1 MQYLLEG
8 ILSDVRIALDENEMT
23 ADLIR
28 DINTLSLNDIIRQK
42 VVDAVRTV
50 SLNASADLMGDAPSI
65 ASEITWK
72 GNVATLPL
80 PDDFLRL
87 VIFKMSDWTIPVLA
101 AITDSSPTYLQLQC
115 KWAGVRGNDERPIV
129 AVVQS
134 PEGYRLEAYG
144 SKDETAQIEMAK
156 YNPVPQ
162 IEENKISFCKLL
174 YPAVIYQTAGLTA
187 ATFGEERATTLIEL
201 SKSYWTK

>member
-1 MQYLLEG
+1 M
-8 ILSDVRIALDENEMT
+8 RIALDENEMT

-28 DINTLSLNDIIRQK
+28 DINTLSLNDIIHQK

-65 ASEITWK
+65 ASEITWR
-72 GNVATLPL
+72 GMSLRSPARRL
-80 PDDFLRL
+80 LRL

-134 PEGYRLEAYG
+134 P
-144 SKDETAQIEMAK
+144 KDTDWRPTAQ
-156 YNPVPQ
+156 
-162 IEENKISFCKLL
+162 
-174 YPAVIYQTAGLTA
+174 
-187 ATFGEERATTLIEL
+187 R
-201 SKSYWTK
+201 

>member
-65 ASEITWK
+65 ASEITWR

-87 VIFKMSDWTIPVLA
+87 VIFKIVIGPFRCWLP
-101 AITDSSPTYLQLQC
+101 SPTLHPPICSCSANGPVCEAMTSGRLSPSC
-115 KWAGVRGNDERPIV
+115 NPPKDTDWRP
-129 AVVQS
+129 
-134 PEGYRLEAYG
+134 
-144 SKDETAQIEMAK
+144 TAQKMK
-156 YNPVPQ
+156 PPRLKWPN
-162 IEENKISFCKLL
+162 
-174 YPAVIYQTAGLTA
+174 
-187 ATFGEERATTLIEL
+187 TTRYRR
-201 SKSYWTK
+201 SKRTKSPSASYSIRQSSTRRQD